1 MLNLKSKSLM
11 DSNAQFNHKQKL
23 LSCRQE
29 QEFWLELLL
38 EQREL
43 DDYSKNRRFVW
54 SFFFLYFSHRSYGF
68 RFMGNSNTFNGNE
81 STIIYYSNDKR
92 SKSLW
97 FFYIMNGGDLRWV
110 VPSVLLYQID
120 RYTIWKPQY
129 CEIFLISVRKFLYG
143 LKIGFEI
150 FFSSKKENYFIHFQ

>member
-1 MLNLKSKSLM
+1 MIT
-11 DSNAQFNHKQKL
+11 Q
-23 LSCRQE
+23 
-29 QEFWLELLL
+29 
-38 EQREL
+38 
-43 DDYSKNRRFVW
+43 KNRRFVW

-150 FFSSKKENYFIHFQ
+150 FFLLLKRRIILFIFNRTWKKYGLIEKLRQ

>member
-1 MLNLKSKSLM
+1 MT
-11 DSNAQFNHKQKL
+11 
-23 LSCRQE
+23 
-29 QEFWLELLL
+29 WLELLL

-43 DDYSKNRRFVW
+43 DDYSKKIVALFGPF
-54 SFFFLYFSHRSYGF
+54 SFCIFPIAAMVFASWEILTHTTEMNQLLYIIVMTKGRKVYDFFILW
-68 RFMGNSNTFNGNE
+68 MVVISNC
-81 STIIYYSNDKR
+81 
-92 SKSLW
+92 
-97 FFYIMNGGDLRWV
+97 WV

-150 FFSSKKENYFIHFQ
+150 FFLLKRRIILFIFNRTWKNMAL

>member
-1 MLNLKSKSLM
+1 MIT
-11 DSNAQFNHKQKL
+11 Q
-23 LSCRQE
+23 
-29 QEFWLELLL
+29 
-38 EQREL
+38 
-43 DDYSKNRRFVW
+43 KNRRFVW

-97 FFYIMNGGDLRWV
+97 FFYIMNGGDLKLLSS
-110 VPSVLLYQID
+110 PSVLLYQID
-120 RYTIWKPQY
+120 RYAIWKPQY

-150 FFSSKKENYFIHFQ
+150 FFLLKRRIILFIFNRTWKNMAY